1 MAIII
6 GLCGKMG
13 SGKDYI
19 ASKYIIPFLQSNS
32 VNCMQWSF
40 ADQIKVNVM
49 AKRDIAFQ
57 DVYVNKT
64 KATRTLLQQE
74 GTENGREIVGKDIW
88 INYFDAW
95 RQVLTSRGVRALITS
110 DVRFSNEADYIKSQG
125 GMLIKVIAP
134 GRNEQ
139 RLQHE
144 TGGNVEDYQRIKGH
158 ASECDLD
165 LYSDFD
171 LVINNDFNQ
180 TIDENQLYTVLNKW
194 LNRSVM

>member
-1 MAIII
+1 MTVII
-6 GLCGKMG
+6 GLSGKMG

-19 ASKYIIPFLQSNS
+19 ASKYIIPFLQSKA
-32 VNCMQWSF
+32 VNCLQWSF

-49 AKRDIAFQ
+49 AKRKIAFK
-57 DVYVNKT
+57 DVYIHKT

-74 GTENGREIVGKDIW
+74 GTENGREVVGKNIW

-95 RQVLTSRGVRALITS
+95 RQVLTARGVEALITS
-110 DVRFSNEADYIKSQG
+110 DVRFTNEADYIKSQG
-125 GMLIKVIAP
+125 GILIKVAAP

-139 RLQHE
+139 RLQTE
-144 TGGNVEDYQRIKGH
+144 AGGNVEDYQRIKSH

-165 LYSDFD
+165 SYSDFD

-180 TIDENQLYTVLNKW
+180 TIDEDQLYNLLNKW
-194 LNRSVM
+194 LHD

>member
-1 MAIII
+1 
-6 GLCGKMG
+6 
-13 SGKDYI
+13 
-19 ASKYIIPFLQSNS
+19 
-32 VNCMQWSF
+32 MQWSF

-74 GTENGREIVGKDIW
+74 GTENGREVVGKDVW

-95 RQVLTSRGVRALITS
+95 RQVLTSRGVEALITS
-110 DVRFSNEADYIKSQG
+110 DVRFSNEADYVKSQG
-125 GMLIKVIAP
+125 GVLIKVVAP

-139 RLQHE
+139 RLQNE
-144 TGGNVEDYQRIKGH
+144 TGGNVGDYQRIKAH

-171 LVINNDFNQ
+171 LVIENDFNQ
-180 TIDENQLYTVLNKW
+180 TIDEKQLYNVLQKSIQS
-194 LNRSVM
+194 RD